1 MDVKRKTK
9 DNIKAIMVI
18 TLFCHRKNIELVFD
32 GSWVIKLKASFAL
45 EKNAQ
50 LLVYQWLKTLCFP
63 DGRASNISMLEYR
76 LYGMKNHDYHMFMQ
90 TLIPLAYHD
99 LLPKEI
105 CDALTEITHFF
116 RYICSSKLQT
126 RHIDRLEMNIV
137 ETICKSEMIFLPS
150 LFDSMEH
157 LPMHLS
163 YEAKVGGQVQYRWIY
178 PFERLDIT
186 NAMYY

>member
-1 MDVKRKTK
+1 
-9 DNIKAIMVI
+9 
-18 TLFCHRKNIELVFD
+18 
-32 GSWVIKLKASFAL
+32 
-45 EKNAQ
+45 
-50 LLVYQWLKTLCFP
+50 
-63 DGRASNISMLEYR
+63 MLEYR